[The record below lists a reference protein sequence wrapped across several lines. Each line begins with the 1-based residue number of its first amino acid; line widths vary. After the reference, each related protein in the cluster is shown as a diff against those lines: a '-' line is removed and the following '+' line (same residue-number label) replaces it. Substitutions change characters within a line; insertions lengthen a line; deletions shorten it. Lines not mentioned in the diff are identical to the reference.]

1 MPHRRLDTHSASPI
15 DPGFSPHLSKC
26 RTVARLLCDAS
37 PRPLNQDLAMTRAF
51 APLAAALALLAVA
64 APASA
69 EPFALFVYETPS
81 DFAAR
86 NDPTR
91 AQAYWGGFAALSEQM
106 AAAGIVRGGGP
117 LAEPAL
123 GATVSVRD
131 ARATSAPVDG
141 TGEALSGWF
150 VIDVADRAEAEAW
163 AARVPAASTARIEVR
178 PILDIPMAGGMAR

>member
-1 MPHRRLDTHSASPI
+1 MP
-15 DPGFSPHLSKC
+15 
-26 RTVARLLCDAS
+26 
-37 PRPLNQDLAMTRAF
+37 RAF
-51 APLAAALALLAVA
+51 APLAAALALLAA

-86 NDPTR
+86 NDPAR
-91 AQAYWGGFAALSEQM
+91 AEAYWGGFAALSEQM
-106 AAAGIVRGGGP
+106 NAAGIVRGGGP

-123 GATVSVRD
+123 GVTLSVRG

-150 VIDVADRAEAEAW
+150 VIEVAGRAEAEAW